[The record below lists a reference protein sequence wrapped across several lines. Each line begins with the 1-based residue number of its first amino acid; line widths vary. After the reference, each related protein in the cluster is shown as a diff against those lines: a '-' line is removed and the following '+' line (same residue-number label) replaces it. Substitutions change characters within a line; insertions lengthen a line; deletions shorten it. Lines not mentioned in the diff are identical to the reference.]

1 MRPRPLLSLGLS
13 LAWLV
18 LASPVS
24 GPAFAAAAK
33 GKADAKKKS
42 FYGAIAWH
50 RDSSSVGYSYDFATA
65 RLAGTEALRQCGHP
79 QCEVA
84 LSLHNE
90 CGALS
95 ASPKTFA
102 ARRGFTEA
110 EARAKAASAC
120 GPGCHEVAWACT
132 K

>member
-1 MRPRPLLSLGLS
+1 MLSQRLLPVVLS
-13 LAWLV
+13 LAWLG
-18 LASPVS
+18 LACLV
-24 GPAFAAAAK
+24 GGQAWAAAPK
-33 GKADAKKKS
+33 GEAKKKS

-50 RDSSSVGYSYDFATA
+50 RASGSVGYSYDFATA

-79 QCEVA
+79 QCEVT

-120 GPGCHEVAWACT
+120 GPDCRPVAWACT